1 MEIDPRGP
9 RFGAAITSAVLVA
22 VLLTGSGVL
31 LAVQALIFAIGAIA
45 GLRYAPYGV
54 LYRTLIRPRL
64 GPPASTE
71 PQAPPRFA
79 QGVGMAFAILG
90 TIGYLSGVTAL
101 GIVFTAMA
109 LVAAFANAA
118 FDYCLGCQ
126 MYLLIQRI
134 HREETTP

>member
-1 MEIDPRGP
+1 MQIDPRGP
-9 RFGAAITSAVLVA
+9 RLSAAITTVVLAV

-54 LYRTLIRPRL
+54 LYRILVRPRL

-71 PQAPPRFA
+71 PESPPRFA
-79 QGVGMAFAILG
+79 QGVGMVFAVVG
-90 TIGYLSGVTAL
+90 AIGYLAGVTVL

-109 LVAAFANAA
+109 LAAAFANAA

-126 MYLLIQRI
+126 MYLLIQRV
-134 HREETTP
+134 RPS